1 MNEAATKQDIQNL
14 EFVLKQSFDSKIDS
28 KIEEL
33 GRMIK
38 SGFDQMTDEFGR
50 VYRRFGKVDQE
61 LSDIKL
67 RLDQA
72 AYRFE
77 LVELEH
83 RVGALEQHTGIGKK

>member
-14 EFVLKQSFDSKIDS
+14 ELVLKQRFDGMF
-28 KIEEL
+28 EEL

-38 SGFDQMTDEFGR
+38 GGFDQMTGEFGLVHR
-50 VYRRFGKVDQE
+50 EID
-61 LSDIKL
+61 DIKL

-83 RVGALEQHTGIGKK
+83 RVGALEDHTGIRKH